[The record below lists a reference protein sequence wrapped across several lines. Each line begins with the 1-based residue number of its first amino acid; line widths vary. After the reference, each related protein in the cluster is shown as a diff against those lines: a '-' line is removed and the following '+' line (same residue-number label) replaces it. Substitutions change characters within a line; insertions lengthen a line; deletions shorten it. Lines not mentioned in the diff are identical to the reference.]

1 MAIMDLKVNRDMLD
15 IKFEGYKLSL
25 DPIPVLKQPVVDGVR
40 CCELSSEDYSY
51 LHTRMALL
59 HNYLFQDPWS
69 QNSVFYINERLRVMW
84 TSLGEDG
91 RLNSPR
97 CIWNVPIDATGSHSN
112 ITISFPGAEWAVL
125 CNGRKNLHILYTPSR
140 SAGEPWMCCH
150 TYDMEISTSS
160 YLLHSV
166 HRTIP
171 GSQQIDCIVA
181 TVEHKSKLPDDVSFP
196 DCYTFV
202 SVLEWI
208 SFTCGQN
215 NQIWTTKRTRKL
227 VSSTFPEYAA
237 IDSIGDA
244 VCVVSQNNFKCY
256 FDSEGMVNSNIDT
269 IEKEPKPPKYTY
281 VQTPEDI
288 TVYFRVPENLKKSDF
303 QIIFHA
309 QYMEILVQGKCVI
322 SGDLANYIDHGACTW
337 ILDGNKLEVILYKVE
352 IGLMWQELIKEN
364 KEGEEL
370 MDPTFIA
377 EVHAR
382 LAHLTSETEV
392 TPSNRV
398 PFNLEQLEE
407 CDSSVEQLTFQR
419 IDGNEHCET
428 HKVNMG
434 GHQWLFTDQ
443 ICPESLPA
451 ICLRHDVDGILWQ
464 PKNIFSEGEMEHFKM
479 EHTATFSALG
489 YVLAS
494 KQDKK
499 FTSCSPDFQ
508 FSVVSDCARHLYL
521 YCQPESINSALELRN
536 RKTGQSVAHIAK
548 QYVVSLEHCDRIL
561 GLRVSPQCVFVLS
574 KDTLYGVKVKS

>member
-1 MAIMDLKVNRDMLD
+1 MQWKHASSPPPKKFRAMKSAGKVLLTVFFDVQGPLLVEFLEYRKSINSDVYCETLQRLRRSIKNKRLGLFTEGVVLLHDNARSHVSRVTQMELDKFKWETLDHPAYSPDMLPCD
-15 IKFEGYKLSL
+15 FHVFGPPEREVLQLGRRTLEHCEGLGL
-25 DPIPVLKQPVVDGVR
+25 VTATGILGTRNPAA
-40 CCELSSEDYSY
+40 CSS
-51 LHTRMALL
+51 
-59 HNYLFQDPWS
+59 
-69 QNSVFYINERLRVMW
+69 
-84 TSLGEDG
+84 DG

-269 IEKEPKPPKYTY
+269 IEKGPLRG
-281 VQTPEDI
+281 
-288 TVYFRVPENLKKSDF
+288 RVCGGRVACVVGDGSKERSAESGPRGRGTWLRMARRRGLLHIEKSSM
-303 QIIFHA
+303 A
-309 QYMEILVQGKCVI
+309 
-322 SGDLANYIDHGACTW
+322 
-337 ILDGNKLEVILYKVE
+337 
-352 IGLMWQELIKEN
+352 
-364 KEGEEL
+364 
-370 MDPTFIA
+370 
-377 EVHAR
+377 
-382 LAHLTSETEV
+382 
-392 TPSNRV
+392 
-398 PFNLEQLEE
+398 
-407 CDSSVEQLTFQR
+407 
-419 IDGNEHCET
+419 
-428 HKVNMG
+428 
-434 GHQWLFTDQ
+434 
-443 ICPESLPA
+443 
-451 ICLRHDVDGILWQ
+451 
-464 PKNIFSEGEMEHFKM
+464 
-479 EHTATFSALG
+479 SAL
-489 YVLAS
+489 
-494 KQDKK
+494 DR
-499 FTSCSPDFQ
+499 
-508 FSVVSDCARHLYL
+508 ARQHVM
-521 YCQPESINSALELRN
+521 
-536 RKTGQSVAHIAK
+536 G
-548 QYVVSLEHCDRIL
+548 
-561 GLRVSPQCVFVLS
+561 VSPVSSFEESSGGYTGHVRKVWEFVA
-574 KDTLYGVKVKS
+574 